1 MLPLNTKTHQ
11 VRDLAATE
19 SFVKQ
24 KTGEA
29 EVEKSMFQE
38 GAAPVRIKHRLSD
51 TEKLAEE

>member
-1 MLPLNTKTHQ
+1 M
-11 VRDLAATE
+11 
-19 SFVKQ
+19 VKQ